1 MGSVYALIALG
12 FVTIYRSSRIV
23 NMAQGS
29 FVMFG
34 GLFTF
39 SMFMEIGMPYWLAA
53 IIGIVLVVIVAILMW
68 VVVLKPVLKISLVS
82 MILCTVALSLLFE
95 NLSLVKYGG
104 YTKTLPAFGGDKT
117 FQVGGVYIS
126 VQSFYIIGITVVVLV
141 ALYFLNN
148 RTTLGKRMTATA
160 TNPMAAS
167 LSGINVARMITVSF
181 IISAAIGAIGGIAIS
196 SYVGG
201 ISYASGGIYGMMGFI
216 AAVLGGWGSSTGAV
230 VGGLVLGIAQA
241 LATGLVRLATR
252 TSWPSSSC
260 SSCST
265 SGPKGFWAP
274 TSRRVRPDG
283 GRSEDSGAQL
293 RSAGA
298 ASMDWTAYSC
308 RHHR

>member
-1 MGSVYALIALG
+1 VDKWLQLLVTGITMGSVYSLIALG

-34 GLFTF
+34 GLFAF
-39 SMFMEIGMPYWLAA
+39 SMFLEIGLPYWLAA
-53 IIGIVLVVIVAILMW
+53 IIGVVFVVLVAILMW
-68 VVVLKPVLKISLVS
+68 QFVLKPVLKISLVS

-104 YTKTLPAFGGDKT
+104 YTKQLPSFGSSKT
-117 FQVGGVYIS
+117 FEVGGVFIS
-126 VQSFYIIGITVVVLV
+126 AQSLWIIGIMVVCLVVLYV
-141 ALYFLNN
+141 LNN

-167 LSGINVARMITVSF
+167 LSGVNVARMITISF

-201 ISYASGGIYGMMGFI
+201 VSYQSGGIYGMMGFI

-230 VGGLVLGIAQA
+230 VGGLALGIAQA
-241 LATGLVRLATR
+241 LSTGLVPAGYKNVVAFVILLVVLY
-252 TSWPSSSC
+252 
-260 SSCST
+260 
-265 SGPKGFWAP
+265 F
-274 TSRRVRPDG
+274 RPQG
-283 GRSEDSGAQL
+283 LLGTNIPEGEV
-293 RSAGA
+293 
-298 ASMDWTAYSC
+298 
-308 RHHR
+308 

>member
-1 MGSVYALIALG
+1 MSEWFQYLVTGITLGSVYALVALG

-34 GLFTF
+34 ALFAF
-39 SMFMEIGMPYWLAA
+39 DMFMQFGLPYWLAA
-53 IIGIVLVVIVAILMW
+53 IVGTILVVILAVLMW
-68 VVVLKPVLKISLVS
+68 QIVLKPVLRISLVT

-95 NLSLVKYGG
+95 NLALVRWGG
-104 YTKTLPAFGGDKT
+104 YTKTLPSFSGEKAAIH
-117 FQVGGVYIS
+117 VGGVYINP
-126 VQSFYIIGITVVVLV
+126 QSLYIIGITIVVLA

-167 LSGINVARMITVSF
+167 LSGVNVARMITVSF
-181 IISAAIGAIGGIAIS
+181 IISAAIGAIGGVAIS

-230 VGGLVLGIAQA
+230 LGGLVLGIAQA
-241 LATGLVRLATR
+241 LSTGIVPAGYKNVVAFIILLLVLY
-252 TSWPSSSC
+252 
-260 SSCST
+260 
-265 SGPKGFWAP
+265 F
-274 TSRRVRPDG
+274 RPQG
-283 GRSEDSGAQL
+283 ILGTNIPEGEA
-293 RSAGA
+293 
-298 ASMDWTAYSC
+298 
-308 RHHR
+308 

>member
-1 MGSVYALIALG
+1 MDKWFQLLVTGITMGSVYALIALG

-34 GLFTF
+34 GLFAF
-39 SMFMEIGMPYWLAA
+39 SMFQELGLPYWLAA
-53 IIGIVLVVIVAILMW
+53 IIGTILVVIVAVLMW
-68 VVVLKPVLKISLVS
+68 QIVLKPVLKISLVT

-95 NLSLVKYGG
+95 NLSLVRYGG
-104 YTKTLPAFGGDKT
+104 YTKTLPAFGGDHT
-117 FQVGGVYIS
+117 LQVGNVFIS
-126 VQSFYIIGITVVVLV
+126 VQSLYIIGITVVVLI

-216 AAVLGGWGSSTGAV
+216 AAVLGGWGSSSGAV
-230 VGGLVLGIAQA
+230 VGGLILGIVQA
-241 LATGLVRLATR
+241 LATGIVPAGYKNVVAFIILLIVLY
-252 TSWPSSSC
+252 
-260 SSCST
+260 
-265 SGPKGFWAP
+265 F
-274 TSRRVRPDG
+274 RPQG
-283 GRSEDSGAQL
+283 LLGTNIPEGEV
-293 RSAGA
+293 
-298 ASMDWTAYSC
+298 
-308 RHHR
+308 

>member
-1 MGSVYALIALG
+1 MAKWLQLFVTGITMGSVYALIALG

-34 GLFTF
+34 GLLTF
-39 SMFMEIGMPYWLAA
+39 SMLQELGLPYWLAA
-53 IIGIVLVVIVAILMW
+53 IVGAVLVVLVAVLMW

-104 YTKTLPAFGGDKT
+104 YTKTLPAFGQDRT
-117 FQVGGVYIS
+117 FEVGGVYIS
-126 VQSFYIIGITVVVLV
+126 AQSLYIIGITAVVLV
-141 ALYFLNN
+141 LLYFLNN

-160 TNPMAAS
+160 TNPVAAS
-167 LSGINVARMITVSF
+167 LSGVKVARMITISF
-181 IISAAIGAIGGIAIS
+181 IISAVIGAIGGIAIS

-241 LATGLVRLATR
+241 LATGIVPAGYKNVVAFVILLVVLYFRPQGLLGTR
-252 TSWPSSSC
+252 VPE
-260 SSCST
+260 
-265 SGPKGFWAP
+265 G
-274 TSRRVRPDG
+274 
-283 GRSEDSGAQL
+283 EQ
-293 RSAGA
+293 
-298 ASMDWTAYSC
+298 
-308 RHHR
+308 

>member
-1 MGSVYALIALG
+1 MDKWLQLLVTGITMGSVYALIALG

-34 GLFTF
+34 GLFAF
-39 SMFMEIGMPYWLAA
+39 SMFMELGLPYWLAA
-53 IIGIVLVVIVAILMW
+53 IVGTILVVIVAVMMW
-68 VVVLKPVLKISLVS
+68 QIVLKPVLKISLVT

-95 NLSLVKYGG
+95 NLSLVRYGG
-104 YTKTLPAFGGDKT
+104 YTKTLPAFGGDHT
-117 FQVGGVYIS
+117 IQVGGVYIS
-126 VQSFYIIGITVVVLV
+126 VQSLYIIGITIVVLV
-141 ALYFLNN
+141 VLYFLNN

-230 VGGLVLGIAQA
+230 VGGLILGIVQA
-241 LATGLVRLATR
+241 LATGIVPAGYKNVVAFIVLLIVLY
-252 TSWPSSSC
+252 
-260 SSCST
+260 
-265 SGPKGFWAP
+265 F
-274 TSRRVRPDG
+274 RPRG
-283 GRSEDSGAQL
+283 LLGTNIPEGEV
-293 RSAGA
+293 
-298 ASMDWTAYSC
+298 
-308 RHHR
+308 

>member
-1 MGSVYALIALG
+1 MVKWMQLLVTGITMGSVYSLIALG

-34 GLFTF
+34 GLFAF
-39 SMFMEIGMPYWLAA
+39 SMFMELGLPYWLAA
-53 IIGIVLVVIVAILMW
+53 IVGTILVVIVAVMMW
-68 VVVLKPVLKISLVS
+68 QIVLKPVLKISLVT

-95 NLSLVKYGG
+95 NLSLVRYGG
-104 YTKTLPAFGGDKT
+104 YTKTLPAFGGDHT
-117 FQVGGVYIS
+117 LQVGGVFVS
-126 VQSFYIIGITVVVLV
+126 VQSLYIIGITVVVLI

-216 AAVLGGWGSSTGAV
+216 AAVLGGWGSSSGAV
-230 VGGLVLGIAQA
+230 VGGLILGIVQA
-241 LATGLVRLATR
+241 LATGIVPAGYKNVVAFIILLIVLY
-252 TSWPSSSC
+252 
-260 SSCST
+260 
-265 SGPKGFWAP
+265 F
-274 TSRRVRPDG
+274 RPQG
-283 GRSEDSGAQL
+283 LLGTNIPEGEV
-293 RSAGA
+293 
-298 ASMDWTAYSC
+298 
-308 RHHR
+308 

>member
-1 MGSVYALIALG
+1 MSEWFQYLVTGITLGSVYALVALG

-34 GLFTF
+34 ALFAF
-39 SMFMEIGMPYWLAA
+39 DMFMQFGLPYWLAA
-53 IIGIVLVVIVAILMW
+53 IVGTILVVILAVLMW
-68 VVVLKPVLKISLVS
+68 QIVLKPVLKISLVT

-95 NLSLVKYGG
+95 NLALVRWGG
-104 YTKTLPAFGGDKT
+104 YTKTLPSFSGEKAALH
-117 FQVGGVYIS
+117 VGGVYINP
-126 VQSFYIIGITVVVLV
+126 QSLYIIGITIVVLA

-167 LSGINVARMITVSF
+167 LSGVNVARMITVSF
-181 IISAAIGAIGGIAIS
+181 IISAAIGAIGGVAIS

-230 VGGLVLGIAQA
+230 LGGLVLGIAQA
-241 LATGLVRLATR
+241 LSTGIVPAGYKNVVAFIILLLVLY
-252 TSWPSSSC
+252 
-260 SSCST
+260 
-265 SGPKGFWAP
+265 F
-274 TSRRVRPDG
+274 RPQG
-283 GRSEDSGAQL
+283 ILGTNIPEGEV
-293 RSAGA
+293 
-298 ASMDWTAYSC
+298 
-308 RHHR
+308 